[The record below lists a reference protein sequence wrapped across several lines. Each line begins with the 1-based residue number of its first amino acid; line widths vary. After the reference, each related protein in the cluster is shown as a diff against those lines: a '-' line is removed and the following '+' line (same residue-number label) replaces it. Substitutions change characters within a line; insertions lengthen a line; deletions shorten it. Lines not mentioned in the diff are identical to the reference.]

1 MSYLFDTDAI
11 SEVLKPKPI
20 SAYLQW
26 LITIPR
32 EEQYTSAIVIGELF
46 RGAFRSPARQ
56 RHLQNIEEQVI
67 PVVSVLPY
75 DIQVARIY
83 GEIRAELEQ
92 QGQVLADADLQIAAT
107 ALCYQLAVV
116 TGNIRHFQRV
126 PDIELNTVLADARSQ
141 SV

>member
-92 QGQVLADADLQIAAT
+92 KGQVLGDADLQIAAT
-107 ALCYQLAVV
+107 ALCYKLAVV